1 MSTAHFGRE
10 LGEPALKVA
19 GLQLWVH
26 GLEPTDEDDYD
37 WLRVT
42 AHCGASGASVWV
54 HGAFMTLADIQRFGA
69 ECEALY
75 ERRGTSASLTPIE
88 PELQVFLDA
97 IDQRG
102 HVRARVEITPDHLNQ
117 SHRMDF
123 EIDQSYLPDIVRKC
137 STIVQQHQVPDGAS
151 QRVNGAGSNG

>member
-1 MSTAHFGRE
+1 MGTEHFGRE
-10 LGEPALKVA
+10 LGQPALKVA
-19 GLQLWVH
+19 GFQLWVH
-26 GLEPTDEDDYD
+26 GLESTDPEDYD

-54 HGAFMTLADIQRFGA
+54 HGALMTLADIQRFGT

-75 ERRGTSASLTPIE
+75 ERRGMSANLTPVE
-88 PELQVFLDA
+88 PELQVCLEA
-97 IDQRG
+97 VDQLG

-123 EIDQSYLPDIVRKC
+123 EIDQSYFPDIVRQC
-137 STIVQQHQVPDGAS
+137 STIVHQYQMPGSAS
-151 QRVNGAGSNG
+151 QGA